1 MDLNADSAIVTMG
14 TGHGGTFDPLKHIG
28 IFRIAFLIINA
39 VLFFMG
45 LGLII
50 VGAQALEEL
59 SKINTENINPLLDVF
74 TVDSIK
80 AAVMVKTLSIILIV
94 IGVVLMLVVFG
105 LSIAG
110 EYFQTK
116 YILVQ
121 VSINQCGK

>member
-1 MDLNADSAIVTMG
+1 
-14 TGHGGTFDPLKHIG
+14 
-28 IFRIAFLIINA
+28 
-39 VLFFMG
+39 MG

-74 TVDSIK
+74 TVDSIQ
-80 AAVMVKTLSIILIV
+80 AAAMVKTLSIILIV
-94 IGVVLMLVVFG
+94 IGVALMLVVFG

-110 EYFQTK
+110 VYFQTK

-121 VSINQCGK
+121 VSINQ